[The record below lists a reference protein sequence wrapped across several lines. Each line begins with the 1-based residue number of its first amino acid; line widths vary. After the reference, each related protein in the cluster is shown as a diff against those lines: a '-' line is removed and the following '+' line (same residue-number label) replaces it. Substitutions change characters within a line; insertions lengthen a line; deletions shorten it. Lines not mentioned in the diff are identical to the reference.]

1 MELALEMFDDYG
13 GRITYSEI
21 YILNKYNLGC
31 FRVVSIPLNL
41 KLLKSLE
48 YFST

>member
-1 MELALEMFDDYG
+1 MELALGLFDDFG

-21 YILNKYNLGC
+21 YISNKYNLGY

-48 YFST
+48 CILF